1 LLVFYLGHKP
11 EYRPLGLHKYEWDP
25 VERELREAWVDT
37 TVSSPN
43 SVPFV
48 AQASDLVYTRGSRD
62 RQSTIEAVDWTT
74 GEERF
79 HYVLGPTML
88 RLTVGPTTPAST
100 AELTPCV
107 RATPCVSSSALA
119 GWSSSALAWGF

>member
-1 LLVFYLGHKP
+1 MATKP

-25 VERELREAWVDT
+25 VERELREAWVNT

-48 AQASDLVYTRGSRD
+48 TQASDLVYTCGSRN
-62 RQSTIEAVDWTT
+62 RQWTIEAVDWTT

-79 HYVLGPTML
+79 HYVLGGSQFNTLGAGVTIDDDGRLLFGNIFGKTRIL
-88 RLTVGPTTPAST
+88 RTP
-100 AELTPCV
+100 
-107 RATPCVSSSALA
+107 
-119 GWSSSALAWGF
+119 G